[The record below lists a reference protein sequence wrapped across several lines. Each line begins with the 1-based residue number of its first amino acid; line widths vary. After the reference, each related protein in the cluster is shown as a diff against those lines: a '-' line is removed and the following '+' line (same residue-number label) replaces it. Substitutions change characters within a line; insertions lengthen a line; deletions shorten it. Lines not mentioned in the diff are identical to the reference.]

1 MRNLKTSIFSSN
13 PPGITEILSQKKA
26 FIAGAGGLGSN
37 LAIMLARA
45 GIGTLIICDF
55 DIVLESNLNRQA
67 YFLNQINKAKVDS
80 LKDNISNINP
90 FCNVI
95 TIREKLNSTNFS
107 KFIPQ
112 NINIAFECFD
122 DSLAKSEIF
131 TYFRKNMTS
140 IPLIVVSGLAGIGPA
155 KDIKIKK
162 LHNNIWLIGDEKSEV
177 NQSTG
182 TISTRVMI
190 AASLQAHAG
199 IRILLGYEP

>member
-1 MRNLKTSIFSSN
+1 LKTSIFSSN

>member
-1 MRNLKTSIFSSN
+1 MKTSIFSSN

-199 IRILLGYEP
+199 IR

>member
-1 MRNLKTSIFSSN
+1 MKTSIFSSN